1 MVRRAGWSLV
11 RVMGQGV
18 EEIRVVG
25 VVKVVEGVRVFG
37 VFRVA

>member
-25 VVKVVEGVRVFG
+25 VVRLTKVVEGLWGFLG
-37 VFRVA
+37 